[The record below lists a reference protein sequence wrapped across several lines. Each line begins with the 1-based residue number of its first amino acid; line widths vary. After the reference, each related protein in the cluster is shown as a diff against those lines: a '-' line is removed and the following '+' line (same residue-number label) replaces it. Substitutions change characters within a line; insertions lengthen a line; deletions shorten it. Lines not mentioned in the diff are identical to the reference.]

1 MTVQSRGMSSGSPEA
16 LVGTVLGDRFRIDE
30 LLGGGQMADV
40 YVAEQLSMQRKVA
53 LKILRRE
60 LSMDGAAAVRFRREV
75 TAVNRLQ
82 SPHTIRFYDF
92 GETDEGLLYIA
103 MELLTGG
110 TFRDRLE
117 ADAGPG
123 VTEVLTVL
131 RQVAVSLD
139 EAHAAGVIHRDLKP
153 ENIHLCDDPRSELQP
168 FVKVLDFG
176 LARITD
182 GVERITG
189 PNTAVGSPAYI
200 APEMIVAGRKPDH
213 RADLYALAV
222 IAFEA
227 LVGRRPYDQAD
238 PLKMVLAHASHPI
251 PRARELRPEL
261 PESFED
267 VVQMSLAKDPD
278 ARFQSATALLRA
290 FSESLGEVATAA
302 T

>member
-1 MTVQSRGMSSGSPEA
+1 VGAISSAES
-16 LVGTVLGDRFRIDE
+16 LIGTVVAGRFRLDQH
-30 LLGGGQMADV
+30 LGGGQMADV
-40 YVAEQLSMQRKVA
+40 YVAEQLSMQRNVA

-60 LSMDGAAAVRFRREV
+60 LTLDSAAAARFRREV

-92 GETDEGLLYIA
+92 GETDDGTLYIA

-117 ADAGPG
+117 AESRPPIA
-123 VTEVLTVL
+123 EVLTVL
-131 RQVAVSLD
+131 RQVALSLD
-139 EAHAAGVIHRDLKP
+139 EAHGAGVIHRDLKP
-153 ENIHLCDDPRSELQP
+153 ENIHLDDDPRAEVKP
-168 FVKVLDFG
+168 YVKVLDFG

-200 APEMIVAGRKPDH
+200 APEMIVAGRTPDH
-213 RADLYALAV
+213 RADLYALGV

-227 LVGRRPYDQAD
+227 IVGRRPYDLDD
-238 PLKMVLAHASHPI
+238 PLKVVLAHASHPI
-251 PRARELRPEL
+251 PRARALVPEL
-261 PESFED
+261 PEGFDD
-267 VVQMSLAKDPD
+267 VVQMSLAKEP
-278 ARFQSATALLRA
+278 AERFQSGAALVRA
-290 FSESLGEVATAA
+290 ITESLGEPLTAA

>member
-1 MTVQSRGMSSGSPEA
+1 MSASSAES
-16 LVGTVLGDRFRIDE
+16 LLGAVVADRFRIDA

-60 LSMDGAAAVRFRREV
+60 LTMDGSAAARFRREV

-92 GETDEGLLYIA
+92 GETDDGLLYIA

-117 ADAGPG
+117 AAPGPTPG
-123 VTEVLTVL
+123 EILSVL
-131 RQVAVSLD
+131 RQTALSLD

-153 ENIHLCDDPRSELQP
+153 ENLHLCGDLSSEEQP

-227 LVGRRPYDQAD
+227 IVGRRPYDLED
-238 PLKMVLAHASHPI
+238 PLKVVLAHASHPI
-251 PRARELRPEL
+251 PRARELRPDL
-261 PESFED
+261 PEGFED
-267 VVQMSLAKDPD
+267 VVRMSLAKNPD
-278 ARFQSATALLRA
+278 ERFQSGAALVRA
-290 FSESLGEVATAA
+290 LSDALATAA